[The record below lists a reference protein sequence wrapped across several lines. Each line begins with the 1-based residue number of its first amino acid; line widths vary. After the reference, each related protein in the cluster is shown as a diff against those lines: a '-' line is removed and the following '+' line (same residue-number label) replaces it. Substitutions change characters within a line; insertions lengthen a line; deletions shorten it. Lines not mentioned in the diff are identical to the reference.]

1 MLLEVVMPRLVL
13 TRKLNES
20 VVLHD
25 NTGVVATIKVSRINN
40 KDVRLTFEADA
51 NIKID
56 REEIFNDKENIP
68 PNA

>member
-1 MLLEVVMPRLVL
+1 MLLEVDMPRLVL
-13 TRKLNES
+13 TRKIDES

-25 NTGVVATIKVSRINN
+25 NAGVVATIKVSRINN
-40 KDVRLTFEADA
+40 RDVRLTFEADA

-56 REEIFNDKENIP
+56 REEIFKNKENIS